1 MIYFFVGQSNTGKSE
16 KAEALAMT
24 FGLSHR
30 LYIATMKVMDEEGER
45 RVKRHRKL
53 REGKGFETLEI
64 PIRITEVIPQI
75 ENPLDTVVLLE
86 CVSNLVGNEMY
97 DDSARTGLDE
107 EQFAEEIVSDIKL
120 LGDSVAELIVVSSVY
135 EVKEEYPEETLR
147 YIRYLDRT
155 NEAIKGIADKVKEIG
170 QKDENI

>member
-1 MIYFFVGQSNTGKSE
+1 M
-16 KAEALAMT
+16 
-24 FGLSHR
+24 
-30 LYIATMKVMDEEGER
+30 
-45 RVKRHRKL
+45 
-53 REGKGFETLEI
+53 
-64 PIRITEVIPQI
+64 
-75 ENPLDTVVLLE
+75 
-86 CVSNLVGNEMY
+86 
-97 DDSARTGLDE
+97 
-107 EQFAEEIVSDIKL
+107 SDIKL